1 MSCCK
6 PFVPNI
12 KITFTLTVEGQFTDD
27 PETGNPVQVTLPYV
41 VEAWLEGN
49 NSVKPEP
56 GSNPNTVMLRG
67 YSVKPRILPSE
78 IICKQSE
85 AIAVYTDPLTGNQR
99 IGKFT
104 LKPRFNSN
112 RPRVAKA
119 LARRMGTEIEGTF
132 EWG

>member
-12 KITFTLTVEGQFTDD
+12 QIIFTIPVQGQFTTDS
-27 PETGNPVQVTLPYV
+27 ETGNPVQLHVPYI

-49 NSVKPEP
+49 NAVKPEP

-85 AIAVYTDPLTGNQR
+85 AQAFYINPLTGER
-99 IGKFT
+99 LIGKFT
-104 LKPRFNSN
+104 MKPKFDSN

-119 LARRMGTEIEGTF
+119 LARRIGTEIEGTF

>member
-12 KITFTLTVEGQFTDD
+12 KITFTLPVEGQFTTD
-27 PETGNPVQVTLPYV
+27 PETGNPLQLTVPYE

-49 NSVKPEP
+49 NAVKSEP

-67 YSVKPRILPSE
+67 YSVNPRILPNE
-78 IICKQSE
+78 LTCKQSE
-85 AIAVYTDPLTGNQR
+85 AQAVYTDPLTLNQH

-104 LKPRFNSN
+104 LKPRFDST
-112 RPRVAKA
+112 RPVVARA
-119 LARRMGTEIEGTF
+119 LARRIGTEIEGTF
-132 EWG
+132 EWR

>member
-12 KITFTLTVEGQFTDD
+12 KITFTLTVEGQFAND
-27 PETGNPVQVTLPYV
+27 PETGNPVQVTIPYE

-49 NSVKPEP
+49 NAVKPEP

-78 IICKQSE
+78 ITCKQSQAQ
-85 AIAVYTDPLTGNQR
+85 AIYTDPLTGNQR

-104 LKPRFNSN
+104 LKPRFNSS
-112 RPRVAKA
+112 RARVAKA